1 MLKYGKTCQDLTAV
15 LHETSSELHFP
26 YKNGEEYILQSLRIA
41 WPHYFSSLNVVFV
54 VGLLVALFL
63 IVQTTYRRNDK
74 QDGKCVTEAHAK
86 LFLPA
91 LPLGVSGD
99 AVGRG
104 IGWLKLMF
112 RLV

>member
-1 MLKYGKTCQDLTAV
+1 MGKNI
-15 LHETSSELHFP
+15 F
-26 YKNGEEYILQSLRIA
+26 YKALEVA

-54 VGLLVALFL
+54 VGLLVALIL
-63 IVQTTYRRNDK
+63 QTTYRKNDK
-74 QDGKCVTEAHAK
+74 QDGKCVTETHAK

-104 IGWLKLMF
+104 IGWLKLVF